1 MRWLWMTAGLALVL
15 GGCAP
20 TSGVM
25 LAAQPGLAA
34 CADLTYRGPDA
45 AGKAVERRITDHKG
59 EPTPFLLGTLISGV
73 TADPSDRV
81 AGEPNPFDALL
92 DCYVGAVD
100 MGDPEKRLLRGHVM
114 VTMLAIYGE
123 FNLGHRRYD
132 NLEDDAALM
141 IRAIENAEL
150 SLASGS
156 RLMVQAAQGP
166 DARPETVLTSYGR
179 VDRVV
184 DVLQVAIDVE
194 RPSRARAGLSLSNLA
209 SAVGSGGGAGIAGP
223 LLDGLRGIRKAAV
236 LEVYGGALRNDARRF
251 LAGLEGR
258 AVTMDD
264 WRAWDRW
271 LDRACRKMAAQ
282 GDVSN
287 RCVPPAATLAAYLDQ
302 GTPPSRRAVTGPAQP
317 PLAAHGSAPSGA
329 TTAPRARSGV
339 WEDARLAGSGPDEM
353 EPVRIASSRR
363 SSCAVVQRVRAALS
377 EQRPAIALIGR
388 CAMA

>member
-1 MRWLWMTAGLALVL
+1 MRWFWMMAGVVLWV

-45 AGKAVERRITDHKG
+45 SGQQALRRITDHKG
-59 EPTPFLLGTLISGV
+59 EPTPFLLGSLIAGV
-73 TADPSDRV
+73 TADPSA

-92 DCYVGAVD
+92 DCYVGPVD
-100 MGDPEKRLLRGHVM
+100 MADPEKRLLRGHVV
-114 VTMLAIYGE
+114 VTMLAIYGD
-123 FNLGHRRYD
+123 FNLGHRHYED
-132 NLEDDAALM
+132 LEDDAALI

-150 SLASGS
+150 SLAAGS

-166 DARPETVLTSYGR
+166 GAEPETVLTSYGR
-179 VDRVV
+179 VDRVI

-194 RPSRARAGLSLSNLA
+194 RPSHARGALSLRNLA
-209 SAVGSGGGAGIAGP
+209 AAVGAGGSIADL

-258 AVTMDD
+258 AVTLED
-264 WRAWDRW
+264 WRVWDRW
-271 LDRACRKMAAQ
+271 LDRACRGIAAQ

-287 RCVPPAATLAAYLDQ
+287 RCVPPAATLAAYLDR
-302 GTPPSRRAVTGPAQP
+302 GTPPSRGAETALAPA
-317 PLAAHGSAPSGA
+317 SY
-329 TTAPRARSGV
+329 
-339 WEDARLAGSGPDEM
+339 
-353 EPVRIASSRR
+353 SS
-363 SSCAVVQRVRAALS
+363 
-377 EQRPAIALIGR
+377 
-388 CAMA
+388 